1 MTLADLHGKPPI
13 VHFWAS
19 WCGPCITEASELAA
33 LPAMLHGRASV
44 VGVDWSDSH
53 SHAVAFVR
61 KHGWRFPILEDHDG
75 KVGNRY
81 RLAGLPTTFLL
92 DSDGRIVK
100 QLTGPQTARGLISA
114 SASSSRRSCPEPLLE
129 PQVETPVGGGG
140 DADRPVAAACV
151 EPAGLD
157 EHLGRVEAHAPVARR
172 ARMALELGQ
181 KQAPRRRARA
191 RAR

>member
-1 MTLADLHGKPPI
+1 MRRWRVPIALLTLLVVGLVVAEALSGSADKRPRRAAPGLPATVLSGKSVTLADLHGKPAI

-53 SHAVAFVR
+53 PHAVAFVR

-75 KVGNRY
+75 KAGNRY

-100 QLTGPQTARGLISA
+100 QLTGPQTARGLMQRVS
-114 SASSSRRSCPEPLLE
+114 ELE
-129 PQVETPVGGGG
+129 QT
-140 DADRPVAAACV
+140 
-151 EPAGLD
+151 
-157 EHLGRVEAHAPVARR
+157 
-172 ARMALELGQ
+172 
-181 KQAPRRRARA
+181 
-191 RAR
+191 